1 MGRGR
6 RAEAVTRRFWLPG
19 EPVAQARA
27 RTGRGFAY
35 YPKPSADYRKWA
47 ALQLRTQNAGQP
59 AILGP
64 VKCGLLFYRV
74 RPKSNKS
81 EWPTVKPDLDN
92 YVKMTLDALMDAG
105 ILRDDSQ
112 VCRIDA
118 GKMWVSERARYAT
131 RLDGPGVEVVLEA
144 LS

>member
-1 MGRGR
+1 M
-6 RAEAVTRRFWLPG
+6 AETTRRFWLPG
-19 EPVAQARA
+19 PPVPQARA

-59 AILGP
+59 AIWTA
-64 VKCGLLFYRV
+64 VKAGLLFYRV

-81 EWPTVKPDLDN
+81 EWPVVKPDLDN
-92 YVKMTLDALMDAG
+92 YVKMILDALMDAG

-118 GKMWVSERARYAT
+118 GKFWCNPAPTA
-131 RLDGPGVEVVLEA
+131 GPGVDVVLEV
-144 LS
+144 L